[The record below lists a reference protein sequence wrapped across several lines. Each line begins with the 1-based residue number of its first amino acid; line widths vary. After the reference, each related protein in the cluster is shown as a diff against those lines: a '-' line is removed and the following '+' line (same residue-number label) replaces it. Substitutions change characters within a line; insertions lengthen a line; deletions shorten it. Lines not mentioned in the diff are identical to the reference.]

1 MQIQIDIKTTQI
13 RNIER
18 IPSGCLAEDRTGK
31 FAAGRSADFLSLLIS
46 RSRVLI
52 PAYTVTTIPKFNTI
66 TMNVRCVGTIPWTR
80 LVRTGSRL
88 LLTMPPAQQ
97 LLLLVHHLLLTAAAS
112 RIQLAALPHVQAGQ
126 PGHGPLRHIRRPL
139 GTTSDTTTPR
149 CCRAP
154 PVEMV
159 VVMAVGSGQG
169 LAAAAVGA
177 VGVAGPA
184 QAARADVS
192 LGGVCRGGQC

>member
-1 MQIQIDIKTTQI
+1 MK
-13 RNIER
+13 
-18 IPSGCLAEDRTGK
+18 
-31 FAAGRSADFLSLLIS
+31 
-46 RSRVLI
+46 
-52 PAYTVTTIPKFNTI
+52 
-66 TMNVRCVGTIPWTR
+66 VRCVGNIPWTR

-88 LLTMPPAQQ
+88 LLTTMPPAQQ
-97 LLLLVHHLLLTAAAS
+97 QLLLVHQLLLMLLTTTAAAAC
-112 RIQLAALPHVQAGQ
+112 RVQLAALPHVQAGQ

-139 GTTSDTTTPR
+139 GTTSGTTTPPR
-149 CCRAP
+149 RQGAP